1 MANFCGKCGS
11 RLDGDTGRCPRCDR
25 EKIPGRRGRK
35 RVASRTWLAV
45 VVVLAVIIL
54 LGLFAKLG
62 YDALSR
68 NAAGFSADAS
78 VSGSSIAPA
87 GTESLGKDRPTLRSD
102 YEVPSGGEDAM
113 PVYNVFGSTV
123 EKEKIVSMKFLNSLA
138 DAPAD
143 AWDVSEAGDHSVL
156 AWVTPTDDQRYDLF
170 IAGDGGVWAPE
181 DCTYLFAEYRW
192 MDSLDF
198 NDAFFVDQCKTM
210 KGMFFHDQFLAELDL
225 SGWDTSSVTD
235 MSEMFYF
242 CSGIKKLDLS
252 RFDTSTVTDMNSM
265 FNRCESIENLDLS
278 GFDTSHVTDMS
289 SMFFQA
295 WNLAKLNV
303 GGFDTSLV
311 TDMSFMFSQVWAL
324 DELDLSSF
332 DTSSVEDSL
341 AFLAGGVAVKKLT
354 IGPKFDVTILRNAAE
369 SIPFMAENG
378 TINGYPWKDFLHI

>member
-11 RLDGDTGRCPRCDR
+11 RLDRDTGLCPRCDR
-25 EKIPGRRGRK
+25 EKIARRKARK
-35 RVASRTWLAV
+35 RVISRSWPAA

-54 LGLFAKLG
+54 LGLATKLC
-62 YDALSR
+62 YDALFW
-68 NAAGFSADAS
+68 NAAGSSANGT
-78 VSGSSIAPA
+78 VSGSPA
-87 GTESLGKDRPTLRSD
+87 GAEPSEKGRPTLRPD
-102 YEVPSGGEDAM
+102 YKASSGGEDAL
-113 PVYNVFGSTV
+113 PVYSVFGSTV
-123 EKEKIVSMKFLNSLA
+123 EKEKIASIKFLDSLS

-156 AWVTPTDDQRYDLF
+156 AWVTPTDDQRYALF

-198 NDAFFVDQCKTM
+198 NNAFFVDHCKTM
-210 KGMFFHDQFLAELDL
+210 KGMFFHDQFLTELDL

-235 MSEMFYF
+235 MSEMFHF
-242 CSGIKKLDLS
+242 CSGIKKLDLHWL
-252 RFDTSTVTDMNSM
+252 DTSAVTDMSSM

-278 GFDTSHVTDMS
+278 SFDTTHVTDMS

-303 GGFDTSLV
+303 SGFDTSLV

-324 DELDLSSF
+324 NELDLGSF
-332 DTSSVEDSL
+332 DTSSVEDSF
-341 AFLAGGVAVKKLT
+341 AFLDGGVAVEKLT
-354 IGPKFDVTILRNAAE
+354 IGPKFDVTILQNAAE